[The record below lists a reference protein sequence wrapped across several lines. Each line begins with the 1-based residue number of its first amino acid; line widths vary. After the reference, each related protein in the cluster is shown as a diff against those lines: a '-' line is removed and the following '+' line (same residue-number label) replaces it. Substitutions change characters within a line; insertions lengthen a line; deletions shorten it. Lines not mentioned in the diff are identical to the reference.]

1 MNAQPCTQA
10 AISEFTSARKLIELL
25 SRIHPLLL
33 VYDARGIVRWISDGY
48 GSLCSDA
55 QAAVG
60 QPLRSLLP
68 KLPQG
73 EPLADLRRRFEERG
87 FLPNVRLDFEPRAGT
102 RRPLEVSVLPLPESE
117 DDALFAVIAR
127 PSDAPDDASEED
139 ARSILESAP
148 DAILAVDPHGFVRYA
163 NEALARLVGEAREN
177 LRNRP
182 LALLAARSRDIQ
194 RLLAPLGG
202 DGPSG
207 ELELRLRR
215 SEGGP
220 VPVSVTVS
228 PHRGPDGSPRG
239 AILCVRDATAQRR
252 QSELARRN
260 DELEHC
266 VQTLAHDLRSPL
278 VALLGFSRL
287 LRQDYANQL
296 DDTGAHFIDRIE
308 QAGRTME
315 ALIHDLLELSRIGQP
330 GERPSMVDPRAV
342 LLQLH
347 AEVKPRL
354 EAAEIELILPA
365 DPPLVFCD
373 RTRLY
378 QVFSNLIGN
387 AIHHMG
393 ACDDARI
400 EVEVVEDEEFHRI
413 SVKDSGR
420 GIAPE
425 HHQRIFEVFQSV
437 GSRRDGSR
445 GTGIGLAIV
454 RKIAETH
461 GGRAWVES
469 KPGDG
474 ATFHVTL
481 LRR

>member
-1 MNAQPCTQA
+1 MNAQPSTQA
-10 AISEFTSARKLIELL
+10 AIAESDSARRLIDLL

-33 VYDARGIVRWISDGY
+33 VFDVRGTIRWMSEGF
-48 GSLCSDA
+48 GSLCSGREE
-55 QAAVG
+55 AVG
-60 QPLRSLLP
+60 QSLYATLP
-68 KLPQG
+68 KLPIDEQL
-73 EPLADLRRRFEERG
+73 EELRSRFEERG
-87 FLPNVRLDFEPRAGT
+87 FLPNVRLDLGPDDGE
-102 RRPLEVSVLPLPESE
+102 RRPLEVSVLRLPESE
-117 DDALFAVIAR
+117 GEALFAAIAR
-127 PSDAPDDASEED
+127 PGDAPGHEPEPGSE
-139 ARSILESAP
+139 SILESAP

-163 NEALARLVGEAREN
+163 NPALGRLVAEDREN

-182 LALLAARSRDIQ
+182 LALLAAGSRDIE
-194 RLLAPLGG
+194 RLLTPLGG

-220 VPVSVTVS
+220 VPVTVTVS
-228 PHRGPDGSPRG
+228 PYRGPDGSLRG
-239 AILCVRDATAQRR
+239 AILCVRDATALRR

-287 LRQDYANQL
+287 LRQDYADQL

-347 AEVKPRL
+347 AEVKQRL
-354 EAAEIELILPA
+354 EAADIELVLPA

-393 ACDDARI
+393 SSADARI

-413 SVKDSGR
+413 SVRDTGQ

-425 HHQRIFEVFQSV
+425 HHQRIFEVFQSL

-469 KPGDG
+469 EPSQG
-474 ATFHVTL
+474 AAFHVTL
-481 LRR
+481 RRR